1 MSQYPNQY
9 PFDEQP
15 PRKGSNVWFYIVLV
29 LVAAVVGGL
38 FVQYMLPALRQPGAD
53 PQMSVS
59 PTPTPGIET
68 TAATTTAA
76 ETTTT
81 QTEIAPE
88 TTTAQLNG
96 QLVNSN
102 AVVDEDAG
110 LPDVVEAVGPAV
122 VGISNRAEMASMNGI
137 IGSINGIPIPGD
149 SESTEEMEQGYGSGV
164 IISTDGYI
172 VTNAHVVDSASK
184 LVVILAGGEEVEA
197 TLVGSDETTD
207 LALLKIEKEGLTAI
221 KLGDSDAARVAET
234 VLAIGN
240 PLGQEFYGSV
250 SKGIISATN
259 RPLEMDGH
267 VFTMIQTD
275 TAINSGNSGGAL
287 INTRG
292 ELIGICSS
300 KMISSGYDAYGNNI
314 SAEGMGF
321 AIPINDAMTI
331 ISELKEKGYIERPAM
346 GVSGAFLTE
355 QGAAYYHCPVGFL
368 VYDVSAQSGAAEAG
382 IHQMDIITAIDGKEL
397 TTYNEMSETIT
408 SHEVGDVI
416 RITVW
421 RDGETLEL
429 DVTLSASSRLNQ
441 TEQETTP
448 ARKSGY

>member
-1 MSQYPNQY
+1 MSQYPGQY

-15 PRKGSNVWFYIVLV
+15 PRKGSNAWFYIVLV

-38 FVQYMLPALRQPGAD
+38 FVQYMLPALRQPSGD
-53 PQMSVS
+53 PQMNVS
-59 PTPTPGIET
+59 PTPTPAVET
-68 TAATTTAA
+68 TAATTTTTTAA

-81 QTEIAPE
+81 QTEIAQE
-88 TTTAQLNG
+88 TTAAAPG
-96 QLVNSN
+96 GSLVNSN

-137 IGSINGIPIPGD
+137 IGSINGIPIPGN
-149 SESTEEMEQGYGSGV
+149 SETTEETEQGYGSGV

-172 VTNAHVVDSASK
+172 ITNAHVVDSASK

-197 TLVGSDETTD
+197 NLVGADETTD

-221 KLGDSDAARVAET
+221 PLGDSDSARVAET

-259 RPLEMDGH
+259 RQLEMDGH

-292 ELIGICSS
+292 QLIGICSS

-321 AIPINDAMTI
+321 AIPINGAMTI
-331 ISELKEKGYIERPAM
+331 INELKEKGYIERPAM
-346 GVSGAFLTE
+346 GVSGGFLTE
-355 QGAAYYHCPVGFL
+355 QGAA
-368 VYDVSAQSGAAEAG
+368 
-382 IHQMDIITAIDGKEL
+382 
-397 TTYNEMSETIT
+397 
-408 SHEVGDVI
+408 
-416 RITVW
+416 
-421 RDGETLEL
+421 
-429 DVTLSASSRLNQ
+429 
-441 TEQETTP
+441 
-448 ARKSGY
+448 